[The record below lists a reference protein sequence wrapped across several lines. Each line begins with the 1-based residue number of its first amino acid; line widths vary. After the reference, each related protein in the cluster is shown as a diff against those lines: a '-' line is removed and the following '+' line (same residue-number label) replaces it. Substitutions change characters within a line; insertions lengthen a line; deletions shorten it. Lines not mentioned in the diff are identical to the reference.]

1 MQTGIYQKTHL
12 RYPATDLWQS
22 GIVHLPIAALLTPGA
37 LALAAITWLPEPR
50 HFCFIADPFALQ
62 RNGELTVFVE
72 ALDYRI
78 KCGEIHYYRY
88 DAAFH
93 LLDQGV
99 ALKTSFHLSYPYL
112 IEEKGEVYMLPEQHQ
127 SDKLTLYRAARFP
140 DQWEPVATLLD
151 MPAIDASIIQH
162 EGKWWMFYALPGD
175 DKRPLRE
182 LHVAYADSL
191 FGPWTVHPRN
201 PVRTGLESSRPGGTP
216 FHHEGQLYLPTQDCR
231 KSYGDAITLLRID
244 ALTPTTF
251 AATPVTRLSPDGVYF
266 AYPDGLHTL
275 SACGDV
281 TLIDLKRVDYSRHR
295 KWINLERRIRR
306 LLPI

>member
-1 MQTGIYQKTHL
+1 MQPSINQKIQL
-12 RYPATDLWQS
+12 RYPATDLWHS
-22 GIVHLPIAALLTPGA
+22 GIVHLPIATLLAPNALLKA
-37 LALAAITWLPEPR
+37 KITWLPEPGN
-50 HFCFIADPFALQ
+50 FCFIADPFALQ
-62 RNGELTVFVE
+62 QDGRTTVFVE
-72 ALDYRI
+72 TYDYRTKHGRI
-78 KCGEIHYYRY
+78 NYYSY
-88 DAAFH
+88 DASYQ
-93 LLDQGV
+93 LLTQGT

-127 SDKLTLYRAARFP
+127 SGKLTLYRAARFP

-151 MPAIDASIIQH
+151 IPAIDASIIQQD
-162 EGKWWMFYALPGD
+162 GKWWMFYTLPGED
-175 DKRPLRE
+175 NRPLRE
-182 LHVAYADSL
+182 LHVAYADRL
-191 FGPWTVHPRN
+191 MGPWTMHSGN

-231 KSYGDAITLLRID
+231 KSYGDAITMLRID
-244 ALTPTTF
+244 VLTPTTF

-281 TLIDLKRVDYSRHR
+281 TLIDLKRVDYSPKR